1 MILRK
6 LLFPALRNAS
16 DRINGFAEKLLLA
29 VGCAIS
35 MILFFQVVA
44 RYLGSSLSWSEEVG
58 RHLLVAITF
67 LGGSVAYK
75 RATFIGLKGIGSKIG
90 AGMQRAVVRFLLL
103 VTLGCFVVITWFGV
117 AYTLTVWEQMSSS
130 LQIPM
135 SIPFAFI
142 PLSAV
147 FFVIHILADM
157 CDGKIREEADQS
169 DSERSRDVG
178 VEVPPGNGIQVPE
191 KVR

>member
-1 MILRK
+1 MIPRMLP
-6 LLFPALRNAS
+6 FPALRNVS
-16 DRINGFAEKLLLA
+16 DRINSFAEKLLLA
-29 VGCAIS
+29 GCAIS
-35 MILFFQVVA
+35 IILFFQVVA
-44 RYLGSSLSWSEEVG
+44 RYLGASLSWSEEVG

-75 RATFIGLKGIGSKIG
+75 RATFIGLKGIGSKFG
-90 AGMQRAVVRFLLL
+90 DGVQQVVVRFLLL
-103 VTLGCFVVITWFGV
+103 LTLGCFAVITWFGV
-117 AYTLTVWEQMSSS
+117 AYTVTAWEQMSSS

-135 SIPFAFI
+135 SIPFSFI

-157 CDGKIREEADQS
+157 CAGRHLQEVDEPDA
-169 DSERSRDVG
+169 ERSRDVD
-178 VEVPPGNGIQVPE
+178 VEVPPGIGIQEPE